1 MAVFKVP
8 SVLIQIDNNTYDLV
22 LQNDI
27 NTKGFT
33 QWFNFKVHNKKNNFV
48 AKFNIVNL
56 VKKLFIVVQGK
67 ITVQHRNE
75 AFSSFR
81 KELKKR

>member
-1 MAVFKVP
+1 M
-8 SVLIQIDNNTYDLV
+8 YDLV

-33 QWFNFKVHNKKNNFV
+33 QWFNFKVQNKKTNFV

-56 VKKLFIVVQGK
+56 VFFWVFSTKRNLF
-67 ITVQHRNE
+67 TTL
-75 AFSSFR
+75 A
-81 KELKKR
+81 